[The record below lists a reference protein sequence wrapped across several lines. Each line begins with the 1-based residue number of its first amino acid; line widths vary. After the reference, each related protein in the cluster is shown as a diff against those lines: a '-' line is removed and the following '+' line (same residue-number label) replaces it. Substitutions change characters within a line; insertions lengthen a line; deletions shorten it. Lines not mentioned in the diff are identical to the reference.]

1 MPRPGHRVKCN
12 GYGTGTVGFWAKKRE
27 CVGLVTNKHLAWHQG
42 CKLVNANR
50 VHIAT
55 VEDIAGTNV
64 DAAFALCPGNQ
75 ELSEMIPVHGN
86 WCKPY
91 VGMPACFYTWKL
103 GEHNGSN
110 DTPHDINV
118 CIKAIDGTA
127 KIRIKTVKTL
137 DTLSMD
143 VSAKDW
149 SNVPLQLSDI
159 KKVPLQLSDIK
170 EFMSKYYVMKT
181 EFKVRCKFSYKLP
194 HNGTTQLEGEL
205 EGSAQFLNSTDAEQ
219 MDDEHVKDVTVQVK
233 GCMEGHGIIKGT
245 WPANRRE
252 KKLRVSISFE
262 GTAVKEVITYEDQI
276 NFIKE
281 DPGNGYVGVP
291 GQSGSLLRTRDRDD
305 TKAVGLV
312 FAGKPRL
319 YGWANPIEDVLKALG
334 NIRKFSYWSKPL
346 TNLLTHKII
355 TLCFVNYLT
364 S

>member
-1 MPRPGHRVKCN
+1 MKCK

-27 CVGLVTNKHLAWHQG
+27 RVGLVTNKHLAWHQG

-64 DAAFALCPGNQ
+64 DAAFALCQENQ
-75 ELSEMIPVHGN
+75 EVPMIPVRGN

-127 KIRIKTVKTL
+127 KIPIKTVKTL
-137 DTLSMD
+137 NTLSMD
-143 VSAKDW
+143 VSAMNW
-149 SNVPLQLSDI
+149 SN
-159 KKVPLQLSDIK
+159 VPLQLSDIK
-170 EFMSKYYVMKT
+170 EFMSKYYGMKT
-181 EFKVRCKFSYKLP
+181 GFKVRCKFSYKLP
-194 HNGTTQLEGEL
+194 HNETKQLEGEL
-205 EGSAQFLNSTDAEQ
+205 EGSAQFLNSTDAKQ

-245 WPANRRE
+245 QPAKRRE
-252 KKLRVSISFE
+252 EKLRVSISFE

-291 GQSGSLLRTRDRDD
+291 GQSGSLLRTRDRDG

-319 YGWANPIEDVLKALG
+319 YAWANPIEDVLKALG
-334 NIRKFSYWSKPL
+334 NIRKFSY
-346 TNLLTHKII
+346 
-355 TLCFVNYLT
+355 
-364 S
+364 